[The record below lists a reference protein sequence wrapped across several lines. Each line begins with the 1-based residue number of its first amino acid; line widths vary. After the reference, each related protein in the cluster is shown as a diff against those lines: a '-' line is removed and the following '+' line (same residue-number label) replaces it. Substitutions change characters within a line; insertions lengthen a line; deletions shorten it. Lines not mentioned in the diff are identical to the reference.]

1 MALKIEAYEENLEI
15 IYYYYVKEEAKN
27 ESRITIKNFFNKMN
41 FSDRVK
47 KYYLS
52 KEIYESLNDDFPGV
66 YALFGLC
73 NDLAVTG
80 ALQQGEEMYED
91 LKKGKLREIPDYNTK
106 EVTDFKNYER
116 TGKMKHDMKELAKGG
131 DKVGEVLYKLFKA
144 IWDLTME
151 DLYNI
156 NVEKTK
162 KLIELIIKI
171 HNAIEEADPAIFED
185 NFLKLMNCHDWTELE
200 SDYQKEKKRHRV
212 TMEWLQEKQE
222 QELQKVLELD
232 IMCHADEPSSQ
243 FLESVDYEYHRG
255 CLSCNFKDSDDYKKA
270 YAQFM
275 HYATRKE
282 NLIIPD
288 YGSYGKYIALHQYSF
303 RQEQKIALF
312 KVVKSL
318 ELIQRDMVELKPEL
332 GKYLGLKSEDSIEGT
347 RYFAIYIN
355 MVEMFRQEWFEKYR
369 SDKKYDLKWIK
380 QFLDDLLRSEWRDEI
395 ADDWYKR
402 DKVLSVKGNIIGC
415 LKEAGVLNGSDLS
428 IATAAAEDEDIEG
441 KTFAIYFG
449 KGRKKDYC
457 DWICNYVRH

>member
-1 MALKIEAYEENLEI
+1 MK
-15 IYYYYVKEEAKN
+15 
-27 ESRITIKNFFNKMN
+27 

-52 KEIYESLNDDFPGV
+52 KEIYESLDDDFPGV

-73 NDLAVTG
+73 NDLAVSG
-80 ALQQGEEMYED
+80 AIQQGEEMYED

-106 EVTDFKNYER
+106 EVTKFENYER
-116 TGKMKHDMKELAKGG
+116 TGKMRHDMRELAKGG
-131 DKVGEVLYKLFKA
+131 DKIGEVLYKLFKP

-151 DLYNI
+151 DLYYI

-162 KLIELIIKI
+162 RLIELIIKI
-171 HNAIEEADPAIFED
+171 HAAIEEADPAIFEE
-185 NFLKLMNCHDWTELE
+185 NFFKLMNCHDWTELE

-270 YAQFM
+270 YAKFM

-318 ELIQRDMVELKPEL
+318 ELIQRDMVLLRPEL
-332 GKYLGLKSEDSIEGT
+332 GKYLGISNDEGIEGS

-355 MVEMFRQEWFEKYR
+355 LLKMFEKPWFKEFR
-369 SDKKYDLKWIK
+369 SDKKYNLEWIER
-380 QFLDDLLRSEWRDEI
+380 FLNDLLRSEWRDAI
-395 ADDWYKR
+395 ADEWQKPG
-402 DKVLSVKGNIIGC
+402 KVLSVQGNIIGC
-415 LKEAGVLNGSDLS
+415 LIKADVINGSDLS
-428 IATAAAEDEDIEG
+428 VASAIINGTDREN
-441 KTFAIYFG
+441 KTFATYMGRG
-449 KGRKKDYC
+449 KREPYC
-457 DWICNYVRH
+457 DWICKYITP

>member
-1 MALKIEAYEENLEI
+1 MK
-15 IYYYYVKEEAKN
+15 
-27 ESRITIKNFFNKMN
+27 

-80 ALQQGEEMYED
+80 AIQQGEEMYED

-106 EVTDFKNYER
+106 EVTEFKNYER
-116 TGKMKHDMKELAKGG
+116 TGKMRHDMRDLAKGG
-131 DKVGEVLYKLFKA
+131 DKIGEVLYKLFKPV
-144 IWDLTME
+144 WDLTME

-162 KLIELIIKI
+162 SLIELIIKI

-185 NFLKLMNCHDWTELE
+185 NFFKLMNCHDWTELE
-200 SDYQKEKKRHRV
+200 MEYQKEKKRHRV

-255 CLSCNFKDSDDYKKA
+255 YLSCDFKDYPEYKKA
-270 YAQFM
+270 YAKFM
-275 HYATRKE
+275 HYAMRKE

-288 YGSYGKYIALHQYSF
+288 YGSYGKYIAQHLYSF

-318 ELIQRDMVELKPEL
+318 ELIQRDMVLQKPEL
-332 GKYLGLKSEDSIEGT
+332 GKYLGITNDEGIESS

-355 MVEMFRQEWFEKYR
+355 LMKMFEKPWFKEYR
-369 SDKKYDLKWIK
+369 SDKKYNLKWIN
-380 QFLDDLLRSEWRDEI
+380 QFFDDLLRSEWRDEI
-395 ADDWYKR
+395 ADEWYKP
-402 DKVLSVKGNIIGC
+402 DKVLSVQGHIIGC
-415 LKEAGVLNGSDLS
+415 LIKAGVINGSDLS
-428 IATAAAEDEDIEG
+428 VASAIIKGTDREN
-441 KTFAIYFG
+441 KTFATYMGRG
-449 KGRKKDYC
+449 KRESYC
-457 DWICNYVRH
+457 NWICKYTNP

>member
-1 MALKIEAYEENLEI
+1 MK
-15 IYYYYVKEEAKN
+15 
-27 ESRITIKNFFNKMN
+27 

-106 EVTDFKNYER
+106 EVTDLKNYER
-116 TGKMKHDMKELAKGG
+116 TGKMRHDMRELAKGG
-131 DKVGEVLYKLFKA
+131 DKIGEVLYKLFKPV
-144 IWDLTME
+144 WNLTME
-151 DLYNI
+151 DLYGI

-162 KLIELIIKI
+162 RLIELIIKI

-185 NFLKLMNCHDWTELE
+185 NFFKLMNCHDWTELE
-200 SDYQKEKKRHRV
+200 MEYQKEKKRHRV

-255 CLSCNFKDSDDYKKA
+255 YLSCDFKDYPEYKKA
-270 YAQFM
+270 YAKFM

-288 YGSYGKYIALHQYSF
+288 YGSYGKYIALHLYSF

-318 ELIQRDMVELKPEL
+318 ELIQRDMVLLKPEL
-332 GKYLGLKSEDSIEGT
+332 GKYMGISNDEGIEGS

-355 MVEMFRQEWFEKYR
+355 LLKMFEKPWFKEYR
-369 SDKKYDLKWIK
+369 SDKKYNLKWIN
-380 QFLDDLLRSEWRDEI
+380 QFFDDLLRSEWRDEI
-395 ADDWYKR
+395 ADEWYKP
-402 DKVLSVKGNIIGC
+402 DKVLSVQGHIIGC
-415 LKEAGVLNGSDLS
+415 LIKAGVINGSDLS
-428 IATAAAEDEDIEG
+428 VASAIIKGTDREN
-441 KTFAIYFG
+441 KTFATYMGRG
-449 KGRKKDYC
+449 KRESYC
-457 DWICNYVRH
+457 NWICKYTNP